1 MLDFVFIVLV
11 LVFFGV
17 SFWYVG
23 PAIGSDLEADE
34 KYPSVSLPSSSPC

>member
-1 MLDFVFIVLV
+1 MRLGVLEMLDFVFIVSV

-23 PAIGSDLEADE
+23 ACDRL
-34 KYPSVSLPSSSPC
+34 